1 MPLVLR
7 RRSLLALP
15 LLAACANEQQP
26 GPYVAPGPPSYGH
39 LTPLRLKVGALEI
52 KEADGGTALLVAQ
65 PAPLPPAD
73 VMLLMARERLSAAG
87 GAGTARFSIQT
98 ARLTRDIAA
107 AGGVFSPASENF
119 RCVMRCQL
127 EVLSADD
134 GVLGSATAEVR
145 RDLTGPV
152 RNDAE
157 RAALAER
164 VVKLA
169 AQDLNVE
176 FEYQVRRHLRTWLQ
190 MVAAPGEA
198 LPQPV
203 ERETLTPS

>member
-1 MPLVLR
+1 MSPVLR

-15 LLAACANEQQP
+15 LLAACANDQSS
-26 GPYVAPGPPSYGH
+26 GPYVAPGPPAYGH
-39 LTPLRLKVGALEI
+39 LTPLRLKVGALDI
-52 KEADGGTALLVAQ
+52 REAGSGTAFMVET
-65 PAPLPPAD
+65 PAPLLPAD

-87 GAGTARFSIQT
+87 GTGSARFTIQT
-98 ARLTRDIAA
+98 ARLSRETAT
-107 AGGVFSPASENF
+107 AGGVFSPASESF

-127 EVLSADD
+127 EILSAEE

-145 RDLTGPV
+145 RDVTGPA
-152 RNDAE
+152 RDDAQ

-169 AQDLNVE
+169 GQDLNVE
-176 FEYQVRRHLRTWLQ
+176 FEYQVRRHLRAWLQ
-190 MVAAPGEA
+190 LVAAPGEA

-203 ERETLTPS
+203 DREALTPS